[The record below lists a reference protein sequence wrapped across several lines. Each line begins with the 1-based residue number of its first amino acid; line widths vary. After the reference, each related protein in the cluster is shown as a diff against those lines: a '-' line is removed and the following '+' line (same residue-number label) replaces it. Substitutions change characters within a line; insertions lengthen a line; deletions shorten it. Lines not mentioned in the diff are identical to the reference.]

1 VTGWTL
7 MMLKELLMKLN
18 AAAVLVLSLVVF
30 LFSGVAS
37 ALDGLDL
44 SNPPEDAQDEACP
57 RLFQI
62 KYPFLVCGDS
72 KAPSPAEQPNWQNT
86 RRIPYGFD
94 FTEGDG
100 YWGPNLNE

>member
-1 VTGWTL
+1 

-18 AAAVLVLSLVVF
+18 AAAVLVLSWVVLLF
-30 LFSGVAS
+30 FSGVAI
-37 ALDGLDL
+37 ALDEIDL

-62 KYPFLVCGDS
+62 KYPFLVCGES
-72 KAPSPAEQPNWQNT
+72 KGGSPTEEPNWENT